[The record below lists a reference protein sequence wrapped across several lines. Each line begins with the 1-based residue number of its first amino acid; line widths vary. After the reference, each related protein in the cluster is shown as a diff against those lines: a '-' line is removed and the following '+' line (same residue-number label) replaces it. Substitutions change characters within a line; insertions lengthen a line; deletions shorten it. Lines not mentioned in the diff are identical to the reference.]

1 MSEVDPATVKVVK
14 SVPLGNPPRDV
25 VRVPHGVYV
34 TVGSNGSEHRGGKLQ
49 VATIVEP
56 DFIDPAL
63 AYTPMTWSMLT
74 MTNDGLVAFRKV
86 GGVQGIQLVPD
97 LAVSLPILTEGGK
110 AYTFQLRPGIRYSNG
125 MLVQPADFRRAI
137 ERVLELG
144 SPGAPLLHGNRRCR
158 SMQEG

>member
-1 MSEVDPATVKVVK
+1 VIGTTAVGRGPTGIVAGPDAVWVANGGDGTLSEVDPATVKVVK

-34 TVGSNGSEHRGGKLQ
+34 TVGSNGSEHRGGNLQ

-63 AYTPMTWSMLT
+63 AYTGMTWSMLT
-74 MTNDGLVAFRKV
+74 MTNDGLVAFRKG

-110 AYTFQLRPGIRYSNG
+110 AVG
-125 MLVQPADFRRAI
+125 PA
-137 ERVLELG
+137 G
-144 SPGAPLLHGNRRCR
+144 
-158 SMQEG
+158 